1 MSDSD
6 DLEDMLHR
14 FLSDDQADRLIAGQA
29 DVGAGSAFDAVAGLL
44 AAMREPSDAGE
55 LAGTDALLATM
66 SEAMR
71 SSATSAPTSPSRRPV
86 LTRIV
91 SGKIIA
97 ITAVTFLSAGA
108 AAAATGNLPDP
119 VQRSVS
125 TTFSHVGIDLP
136 RPHDRPNAHA
146 DAAASASRL
155 DAATST
161 SEAPSTTVSPST
173 TVDPTTSAA
182 TTTIDS
188 TVPSSV
194 EDDADDAH
202 TPVGPDATG
211 PAAKGLCTAYS
222 AGGDH
227 GHRLESTA
235 MTNLAAAAAAAGQ
248 TIEAYCATV
257 LAASDASAPP
267 TSAGDDET
275 DDHGDDQSED
285 HGNGAPDG
293 SNPSATAPG
302 HEGADSDAPGQSGDD
317 HGESGDDHASDDHGS
332 DAHVGGSQSGG
343 HGDDGDDDAA
353 SGG

>member
-285 HGNGAPDG
+285 QSEDHGNGAPDG

-302 HEGADSDAPGQSGDD
+302 HDGADSGDD
-317 HGESGDDHASDDHGS
+317 HGESGDDHGS
-332 DAHVGGSQSGG
+332 DAHAGGSQSGG
-343 HGDDGDDDAA
+343 HGHDDDRDDGDDDAA